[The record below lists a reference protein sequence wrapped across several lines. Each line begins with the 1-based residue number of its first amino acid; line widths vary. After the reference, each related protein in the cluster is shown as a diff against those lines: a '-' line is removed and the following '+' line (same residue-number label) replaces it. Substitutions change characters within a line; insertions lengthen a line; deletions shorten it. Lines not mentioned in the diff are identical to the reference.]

1 MIGHDDLKAYFDNA
15 RRWEQDLL
23 LSAHRSRR
31 IAWVVAAGACALAV
45 ASVGAVAALA
55 PLKTVEPFV
64 IRVDSATGIVDTVSA
79 LNSTPARYDEAV
91 TKFFLGRY
99 VRAREGYSYPEA
111 ETNFRTIS
119 LLSGQGEQARFAAWY
134 RGSNPESP
142 QVVQGRFGVAT
153 VRIKAIS
160 LLADNVASVRFM
172 KESRKGEETRITH
185 WVSTLTFSYANAP
198 MSSADRLINPLGL
211 SGFGISR
218 RSGGPAMKSFV
229 LLMTF
234 ALGFAGP
241 VLALQQPAPGQRDAR
256 VRMVTYDPAN
266 VVRLNGVIRASTQI
280 VFADDE
286 EIAHVAIGDAVA
298 WEVAPA
304 GSILFLKPREK
315 HAPTNLQVVTTRPDG
330 RKRSYQFELSIAETT
345 LADSYFV
352 VRFAYPGDEIER
364 RRTEAAARGAERE
377 GALIEQT
384 FDLHHAYG
392 ARNWRFSAQGSID
405 LEPEAVF
412 DDGKETT
419 FRFAGNREIPAIY
432 LINSDGSE
440 SLVPKDVRGE
450 LVVVHATAREFRLAQ
465 G

>member
-1 MIGHDDLKAYFDNA
+1 MK
-15 RRWEQDLL
+15 
-23 LSAHRSRR
+23 
-31 IAWVVAAGACALAV
+31 
-45 ASVGAVAALA
+45 
-55 PLKTVEPFV
+55 
-64 IRVDSATGIVDTVSA
+64 
-79 LNSTPARYDEAV
+79 
-91 TKFFLGRY
+91 
-99 VRAREGYSYPEA
+99 
-111 ETNFRTIS
+111 
-119 LLSGQGEQARFAAWY
+119 RFA
-134 RGSNPESP
+134 
-142 QVVQGRFGVAT
+142 
-153 VRIKAIS
+153 
-160 LLADNVASVRFM
+160 
-172 KESRKGEETRITH
+172 
-185 WVSTLTFSYANAP
+185 
-198 MSSADRLINPLGL
+198 
-211 SGFGISR
+211 
-218 RSGGPAMKSFV
+218 
-229 LLMTF
+229 LLMTL
-234 ALGFAGP
+234 ALGFGGP
-241 VLALQQPAPGQRDAR
+241 VLALQQPVPGQHDAR
-256 VRMVTYDPAN
+256 VRTVPYDPAN
-266 VVRLNGVIRASTQI
+266 VVRVNGVIRASTQV

-286 EIAHVAIGDAVA
+286 EIAHVAIGDAIA

-315 HAPTNLQVVTTRPDG
+315 HPPTNLQVVTTRPDG

-364 RRTEAAARGAERE
+364 RRIEAAARGAERE

-450 LVVVHATAREFRLAQ
+450 LVVVHATAREFRLRKGGDVLCIFNEAFDAV
-465 G
+465 GVNRGTNTTSPSIERRAKRSSPNLKAR